1 MATVAGV
8 IWSQGSEGTTTM
20 KAAYAAVGVGML
32 FVGMIV
38 GLFIALRP
46 IG

>member
-1 MATVAGV
+1 M
-8 IWSQGSEGTTTM
+8 TM
-20 KAAYAAVGVGML
+20 RAAYAALAVGML
-32 FVGMIV
+32 FVGLIA